1 MLIGIAEAVSND
13 PLMTLKILVHAASHQ
28 GRRVVTDAETVTEAL
43 VMMGI
48 SPFFRAFGPQT
59 TVEAWLQHEEPA
71 VLDAVRRTMNRA
83 HRGAN
88 LALAFAVQRM
98 DPEAATV
105 HAVALMH
112 EFADLLLW
120 CHAPAL
126 QLQIAAMQHA
136 DPELRSS
143 AAQEQVLNIG
153 ISDLQVELARRWHLP
168 ALLAPSEGRPSHRRC
183 EGADH
188 SIGGAV
194 GASPSRRVGERGG
207 QRRHRRDRG
216 TSQRVGCGG
225 PAVVPGDLER
235 RRRRNDGISRRAAS
249 SFIAP
254 DFGQYRIHHPRMKG
268 HVHVGKAVHLTIVG
282 TRQGRRGRGKDDV
295 VAVAVVADKERRPGP
310 EPRVSSARPA
320 SCCPFAFASRS
331 APR

>member
-1 MLIGIAEAVSND
+1 MGQPSFNDDEVADVTFDRSTPAGRLEAPLATVEAWADHLALLEIPVLRSTAEALERLRADEDEVDAHGIAEAVSND
-13 PLMTLKILVHAASHQ
+13 PLMTLKILVYAAGHQ

-48 SPFFRAFGPQT
+48 PPFFRAFGPQT

-71 VLDAVRRTMNRA
+71 VLEAVRRTMNRA

-88 LALAFAVQRM
+88 FALAFAVQRM

-126 QLQIAAMQHA
+126 QLQIAAMQYA

-153 ISDLQVELARRWHLP
+153 ISDLQIELARRWHLP
-168 ALLAPSEGRPSHRRC
+168 ARLAPSKAGLHIDDAKVRTIE
-183 EGADH
+183 
-188 SIGGAV
+188 
-194 GASPSRRVGERGG
+194 
-207 QRRHRRDRG
+207 
-216 TSQRVGCGG
+216 
-225 PAVVPGDLER
+225 L
-235 RRRRNDGISRRAAS
+235 AA
-249 SFIAP
+249 
-254 DFGQYRIHHPRMKG
+254 RL
-268 HVHVGKAVHLTIVG
+268 AVHLPGGWESTAVSADIAE
-282 TRQGRRGRGKDDV
+282 
-295 VAVAVVADKERRPGP
+295 VAYLLNVSVAAAQELAQEIWNDIEG
-310 EPRVSSARPA
+310 E
-320 SCCPFAFASRS
+320 
-331 APR
+331 